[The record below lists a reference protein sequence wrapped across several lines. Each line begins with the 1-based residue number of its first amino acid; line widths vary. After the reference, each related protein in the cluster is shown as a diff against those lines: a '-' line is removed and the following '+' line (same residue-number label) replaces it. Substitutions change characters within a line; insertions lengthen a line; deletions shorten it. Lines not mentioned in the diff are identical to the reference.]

1 MVKINKK
8 LLAWLAAFILTI
20 SSFATP
26 FGNYGKAYA
35 KENIKASYK
44 QEAKEE
50 IENKISPELKEEF
63 ANKSQTTFLVKLKD
77 QVDTVKVANEV
88 KAKNKS
94 LTSVKKELVVRSS
107 IVSEL
112 RIKADSSQRNL
123 KKYIEKEKVKGNVKD
138 YNSFYIVNGMAITA
152 TEEVMRNIA
161 AMPEVESIKPNG
173 ITKLIE
179 PEKTSE
185 AAPQAV
191 NNVEWNLEKI
201 GVPDVWSLGID
212 GTGIV
217 VANIDTGVQWDHPAL
232 KTKYRGYDPNNL
244 DNPNNECN
252 WFDATSDDIS
262 APYDDNGH
270 GTHTMGTMVGS
281 EPNGTNKIGVAPGAK
296 WIAVKAFTPDGGEDA
311 DLIEAGEWI
320 LAPKDKDGN
329 PHPEKAPNVVNN
341 SWGGSPVID
350 DWYRTIVTNW
360 IQAGI
365 FPAFAAGN
373 TDIYNPG
380 GPGSVANP
388 ANYPES
394 FATGAVDING
404 KLGNFS
410 LRGPSPYGGIIKP
423 EISAPG
429 VNIRS
434 SVPGSEYEGG
444 WNGTSMAGPH
454 TAGLVALLLQANS
467 SLTIEDIERIIKDT
481 ATPRIDEEYPKTPN
495 NGYGYGII
503 NAFKAVSS
511 VMEGLGEI
519 KGQVLKGDGEDIVLP
534 TFNHTP
540 ITEAFERMEQ
550 LLTIDVQDDIG
561 IVTVELQYK
570 NNPEDDWTTATA
582 LRENGDYKSGRYT
595 ALIPADKVVVPNIYY
610 RWRIVDF
617 GNHEVISDPYTILVN
632 PGIKMGYFNDFETDI
647 EGWESTGTHQWQWG
661 KPTTGP
667 MAAASGE
674 NVIATNL
681 SGTYSDNAD
690 MTMKMPPID
699 LPEGNAYLQ
708 FTHWYET
715 ENWFD
720 NAFVK
725 VSTDNEAWTTLATY
739 MNASNGYVNEEIDL
753 SQYAGKRIYIE
764 FIFKSDISTNKQG
777 WFIDDVRITNQS
789 AAPDSTSAL
798 NSTPKEE
805 ITASAGINAQTAG
818 LPLSAA
824 VSVVENGRST
834 QTNPADGSY
843 SLKIQPGEYTLRAE
857 TYGYYPQDKTVQVA
871 ADKVTEN
878 VNFTM
883 MPIPKGTLTGK
894 ITNAQTGEPV
904 ENATIY
910 LIEDAAIAPVKTDA
924 DGNYSITA
932 YEGKY
937 TVQVMARDYFGE
949 RFTVD
954 ILANESVSHDVQLNP
969 FIGYSGEIGYDDGTA
984 ENASAYFVPGYGF
997 AVRMS
1002 LLEGK
1007 TSAVVTSGLFKFW
1020 NMSWPNPG
1028 GNTFKVAVFDASG
1041 ANGAPGKLIAGP
1053 FDATAIRDENVWTVV
1068 DLSDKGIAVTGD
1080 YYMVYIQDGDN
1091 KNSPGITFDE
1101 DGENAK
1107 RTWSYVGGSFNL
1119 DKVDGNCMIRST
1131 VKYEAQSPDISSPA
1145 NNSYFNNE
1153 NVTITGMAAP
1163 GMDVH
1168 LFNNDED
1175 IATGKAND
1183 DGSFS
1188 IDTVL
1193 QEGVNILKARTTAEN
1208 GWTPFSEEVKV
1219 IVDKAVPVL
1228 KITSPQDGENTN
1240 NQVITVTGTVKD
1252 DYIDYVDINGTK
1264 ADIDENGNWT
1274 AKIMSEEGENVL
1286 NVIARDKAGNETVK
1300 SITVNV
1306 KYSVIGITNLKPDQ
1320 DLKLNSGDVVKVEFD
1335 SEPGLKKA
1343 AFRIISPIGDNQ
1355 TAAVSENEI
1364 PMAEELDKDG
1374 KGTGHYVGQW
1384 IVPND
1389 IVLNGGQIEVIV
1401 EDNSGNEMTAMA
1413 GGKLYINCKLTPPV
1427 LAADAVENEIGK
1439 AIELTFTDDAAWRE
1453 KISDITVDGA
1463 SIADQYTV
1471 SEGKIEIKAGV
1482 FPDAKSYTIEVVAEG
1497 YNNAVV
1503 VQTINTPGLK
1513 IAPALTSDTTDNIPG
1528 KDIGITFV
1536 DDADWRNAIADITLD
1551 GTSVMDKCTVAEGSI
1566 TIDTSL
1572 FKETKDY
1579 TLTIKASGYT
1589 DTSVIQTIAKE
1600 VQPEPPLTIYV
1611 PTYISTPGPSI
1622 PPMLM
1627 LDLADNTLGNAIE
1640 ITFPDVSAWRSAITD
1655 IKVNDVSVKD
1665 KCKVEA
1671 GKITIEAGVFTKTNI
1686 YTIKV
1691 IAKGYLDTQTA
1702 QPILPVPMKEGA
1714 TLIADID
1721 NSTVGNSISI
1731 EFEDNSEWKAAI
1743 KDVLVDGISIDGKYT
1758 VNKDNITI
1766 NSEIFSKPRN
1776 YKIVVK
1782 AEGFSNSTVT
1792 QKVAPK
1798 QIVPPVAAP
1807 KKIVIVTASR
1817 VNIRAASSIK
1827 SKILTTVSGGCQL
1840 EYLGTYD
1847 QFYKVKYNGR
1857 IGYIS
1862 TKYSKLF
1869 E

>member
-123 KKYIEKEKVKGNVKD
+123 KKYIEKEKVKGNVKN

-217 VANIDTGVQWDHPAL
+217 IGSIDSGVQWDHPAL
-232 KTKYRGYDPNNL
+232 KTKYRGYDPANP

-252 WFDATSDDIS
+252 WFDATETNGS
-262 APYDDNGH
+262 APYDDAGH
-270 GTHTMGTMVGS
+270 GTHTVGTMVGS
-281 EPNGTNKIGVAPGAK
+281 EPDGTNKIGVAPGAK
-296 WIAVKAFTPDGGEDA
+296 WIAVKAFTPYGGEDV
-311 DLIEAGEWI
+311 DLIEAGEWM
-320 LAPKDKDGN
+320 LAPKDKDGV
-329 PHPEKAPNVVNN
+329 PHPEKAPNVINN
-341 SWGGSPVID
+341 SWGGDPVVD
-350 DWYRTIVTNW
+350 DWYRDIVKNW
-360 IQAGI
+360 KSASI
-365 FPAFAAGN
+365 FPVFSAGN
-373 TDIYNPG
+373 TTFFNPG
-380 GPGSVANP
+380 GPGSIANP

-394 FATGAVDING
+394 FSTGATDKNDMIAD
-404 KLGNFS
+404 FS

-434 SVPGSEYEGG
+434 SVPGSAYQGG
-444 WNGTSMAGPH
+444 WNGTSMAAPH
-454 TAGLVALLLQANS
+454 TSGLVALLLQANL
-467 SLTIEDIERIIKDT
+467 SLTIEDIEKIIKDT
-481 ATPRIDEEYPKTPN
+481 ATPRVDDEYSEIPN
-495 NGYGYGII
+495 NGYGYGVI
-503 NAFKAVSS
+503 NAFEAVTS
-511 VMEGLGEI
+511 VIEGLGEI
-519 KGQVLKGDGEDIVLP
+519 KGQVLKEGGEDITP
-534 TFNHTP
+534 STFSHTP
-540 ITEAFERMEQ
+540 ITEAFEKVKQ
-550 LLTIDVQDDIG
+550 TLKIDVQDDTG
-561 IVTVELQYK
+561 VVSVELQYK
-570 NNPEDDWTTATA
+570 NNLDDDWTTVAA
-582 LRENGDYKSGRYT
+582 MRISGDHKSGSYQ
-595 ALIPADKVVVPNIYY
+595 AAIPADKVVSGLSY

-617 GNHEVISDPYTILVN
+617 GKHEVTSDTYPVRIKQGITI
-632 PGIKMGYFNDFETDI
+632 GYFNDFETDI
-647 EGWESTGTHQWQWG
+647 EGWEIGGSPEWQWG
-661 KPTTGP
+661 TPATGP
-667 MAAASGE
+667 NAAASGE
-674 NVIATNL
+674 KVIATNL
-681 SGTYSDNAD
+681 AGTYVEKAN

-708 FTHWYET
+708 FKHWYEI
-715 ENWFD
+715 ENPYD
-720 NAFVK
+720 NAYVEA
-725 VSTDNEAWTTLATY
+725 STDNEAWTTLATY
-739 MNASNGYVNEEIDL
+739 TDISNGYVDEEIDL
-753 SQYAGKRIYIE
+753 SQYAGKRIYIR
-764 FIFKSDISTNKQG
+764 FKFNSDGYGNKQG
-777 WFIDDVRITNQS
+777 WFIDDVRLANQS
-789 AAPDSTSAL
+789 AAPEGTAAL
-798 NSTPKEE
+798 NKIQKEE
-805 ITASAGINAQTAG
+805 ATASAETNANLAS
-818 LPLSAA
+818 LPLSAT

-834 QTNPADGSY
+834 QTNLADGSY
-843 SLKIQPGEYTLRAE
+843 SFKIKPGEYTLRAE
-857 TYGYYPQDKTVQVA
+857 SYGYYPQDKTVQVA
-871 ADKVTEN
+871 ADQVTEN
-878 VNFTM
+878 VNFIM
-883 MPIPKGTLTGK
+883 APIPKGTLTGK
-894 ITNAQTGEPV
+894 ITNAQTGAPI

-910 LIEDAAIAPVKTDA
+910 LIEDAAVAPIKTDA

-937 TVQVMARDYFGE
+937 TVQVMAGDYYGE
-949 RFTVD
+949 RFTID
-954 ILANESVSHDVQLNP
+954 IPASGNTSHDVQLKP
-969 FIGYSGEIGYDDGTA
+969 IIGYSGEIGYDDGTA
-984 ENASAYFVPGYGF
+984 EEATAFYSAGDGL

-1002 LLEGK
+1002 LPEGK
-1007 TSAVVTSGLFKFW
+1007 TSAIVTSGLFKFRDAK
-1020 NMSWPNPG
+1020 WPNPG
-1028 GNTFKVAVFDASG
+1028 GDTFKAAVYDASG

-1053 FDATAIRDENVWTVV
+1053 FDETAIRDSEAWTVV
-1068 DLSDKGIAVTGD
+1068 DLTDKDSD
-1080 YYMVYIQDGDN
+1080 
-1091 KNSPGITFDE
+1091 
-1101 DGENAK
+1101 NAK
-1107 RTWSYVGGSFNL
+1107 RTWEYVGGKFTL
-1119 DKVDGNCMIRST
+1119 ADREEGNCMIRCT
-1131 VKYEAQSPDISSPA
+1131 VRYEAQSPVITSPA
-1145 NNSYFNNE
+1145 NNSYFNKE
-1153 NVTITGMAAP
+1153 NVTVKGMATP

-1168 LFNNDED
+1168 IFNNDED
-1175 IATGKAND
+1175 VATGKAND

-1188 IDTVL
+1188 IDVVL

-1219 IVDKAVPVL
+1219 VADKTAPVL
-1228 KITSPQDGENTN
+1228 EITSPQSGENTN
-1240 NQVITVTGTVKD
+1240 NQVITVTGTVID
-1252 DYIDYVDINGTK
+1252 DYIDYVDVNGTK

-1274 AKIMSEEGENVL
+1274 AQIITHDGENVL
-1286 NVIARDKAGNETVK
+1286 NATARDKAGNETVK
-1300 SITVNV
+1300 SVTVNV

-1401 EDNSGNEMTAMA
+1401 EDNNGNEMTAMTE
-1413 GGKLYINCKLTPPV
+1413 GKLYVNCKLVPPV
-1427 LAADAVENEIGK
+1427 LAADATENEIGKAIELTFTDDTAWREKISDITVDGASIAADQYTVSEGKIEIEAGVFPEATSYTIEVAAEGYNNAVVVQTIVNPALLVPPVLAADAAENEIGK

-1482 FPDAKSYTIEVVAEG
+1482 FPDAKSYTIEVAAEG

-1503 VQTINTPGLK
+1503 VQTI
-1513 IAPALTSDTTDNIPG
+1513 
-1528 KDIGITFV
+1528 V
-1536 DDADWRNAIADITLD
+1536 
-1551 GTSVMDKCTVAEGSI
+1551 
-1566 TIDTSL
+1566 
-1572 FKETKDY
+1572 
-1579 TLTIKASGYT
+1579 
-1589 DTSVIQTIAKE
+1589 KE
-1600 VQPEPPLTIYV
+1600 VQPEPPVTIYV

-1665 KCKVEA
+1665 KCKVES
-1671 GKITIEAGVFTKTNI
+1671 GKITIESGVFTKTNI

-1702 QPILPVPMKEGA
+1702 QPILSAPVKEGA
-1714 TLIADID
+1714 MLIADTD

-1743 KDVLVDGISIDGKYT
+1743 KDVLVDEISIDGKYT

-1766 NSEIFSKPRN
+1766 NSEIFSKPKN

-1782 AEGFSNSTVT
+1782 AEGFSNSAVI
-1792 QKVAPK
+1792 QKVTPK
-1798 QIVPPVAAP
+1798 KIVPPTAAP
-1807 KKIVIVTASR
+1807 KKTVIVTASR

-1862 TKYSKLF
+1862 TKYSKLL